1 MLIFSQL
8 PFNQKRPFRSTTKS
22 PKCNIYPVRKAV
34 LPFLTGPAD
43 TVSVVVDDNGS
54 DNNKTGD
61 KAFGRLLDA
70 ALRQPCCKDCDNK
83 HGKTPLQIITDISEK
98 IDSAV
103 VRLPPLMLDWLGP
116 DYITRDELSLRG
128 YYLPCYPYC
137 VASQSRDALESALEK
152 YQRKKSLPI
161 L

>member
-1 MLIFSQL
+1 MGWFMES
-8 PFNQKRPFRSTTKS
+8 
-22 PKCNIYPVRKAV
+22 VA
-34 LPFLTGPAD
+34 
-43 TVSVVVDDNGS
+43 VVVDDNGS
-54 DNNKTGD
+54 DYNKSGD

-116 DYITRDELSLRG
+116 DYMTRGELSLRG
-128 YYLPCYPYC
+128 
-137 VASQSRDALESALEK
+137 
-152 YQRKKSLPI
+152 
-161 L
+161 